1 MKIYN
6 IIILDESG
14 SMQAM
19 YETTILGCN
28 EVLQTIRLAAQ
39 SDPEVEHWVQLVSF
53 NSIGIKQRIPL
64 AKVTEIPLLTYKDY
78 QPAATT
84 PLYDAI
90 GSTVNGLLKYLNYQ
104 KDADSPIHCTI
115 ITDGMENAS
124 REFDQSAIRALI
136 EQLRPKGWDFVFIGA
151 NFDVENEAHAM
162 SIGSTIQ
169 FVASK
174 QGAKDMYAREK
185 QERMRYYE
193 QKKKDPKA
201 PMQDFNIRLDE
212 DETSS

>member
-28 EVLQTIRLAAQ
+28 EVLQTIRHAAQ
-39 SDPEVEHWVQLVSF
+39 SDPEVEHRVQLVSF

-64 AKVTEIPLLTYKDY
+64 AKVTEIPLLTHKDY
-78 QPAATT
+78 QPDGTT

-90 GSTVNGLLKYLNYQ
+90 GSTVNALLKYLDNQ
-104 KDADSPIHCTI
+104 NDAESPVHCTI

-124 REFDQSAIRALI
+124 REFGQSAIRALI
-136 EQLRPKGWDFVFIGA
+136 EQLRGRGWDFVFIGA
-151 NFDVENEAHAM
+151 NFDVEREAYAM
-162 SIGSTIQ
+162 NIGSTIQ
-169 FVASK
+169 YVANR
-174 QGAKDMYAREK
+174 QGTKDMFAREK
-185 QERMRYYE
+185 EQRMRYYA

-212 DETSS
+212 DTP